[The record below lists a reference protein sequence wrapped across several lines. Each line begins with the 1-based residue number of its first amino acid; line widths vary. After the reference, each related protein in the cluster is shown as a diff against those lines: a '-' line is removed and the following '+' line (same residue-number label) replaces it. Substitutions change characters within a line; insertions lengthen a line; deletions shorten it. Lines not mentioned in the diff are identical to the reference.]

1 MNQAA
6 VDMFWLGSLS
16 ELEVAGQQ
24 RHHVGL
30 RLWSAEAMDWSQPTH
45 TSDSQFNSR
54 WESSMRLCCSTAVTA
69 GFLAMVAGV
78 FPSSK

>member
-30 RLWSAEAMDWSQPTH
+30 RLWSAEAVDWSQPTH

-54 WESSMRLCCSTAVTA
+54 WESSMQLCSHSRFSRD
-69 GFLAMVAGV
+69 GSGSFS
-78 FPSSK
+78 FF